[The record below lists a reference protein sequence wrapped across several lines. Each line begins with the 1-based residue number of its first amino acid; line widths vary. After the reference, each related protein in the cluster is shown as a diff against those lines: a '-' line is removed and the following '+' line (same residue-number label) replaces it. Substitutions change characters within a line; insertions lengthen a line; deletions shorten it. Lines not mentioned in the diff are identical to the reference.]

1 MVNLKDLTIEELQQ
15 CLAQLGE
22 PKFRAKQ
29 IFSWLG
35 RGAASFEQMTDLSKE
50 LRRTLAEHYYISKA
64 EAAEIY
70 QSKIDQTRKYLLKLM
85 DGNMVECVAM
95 YYKHGITICISC
107 QVGCRMGC
115 QFCASTIGGLVR
127 SLTPGEML
135 DQIQYAQHDIG
146 ERISNI
152 VMMGIGEPLD
162 NYDNVI
168 KFLRIVNHPDG
179 MNIGFRHISLSTC
192 GLVDNILRLADE
204 GMPITLSISLHAPTN
219 DIRNTIMP
227 INHKYS
233 IEPLLDACRKYIQ
246 KTSRRISFE
255 YAMIKGVNDRP
266 EHAALLAD
274 KLRGMLCHVNLIPV
288 NPVKERAYQKPEQQS
303 IRSFLAELE
312 RRGITATIRRELGS
326 DISASCGQ
334 LRRAKTLESKG

>member
-1 MVNLKDLTIEELQQ
+1 MRNLKDFTIEELQQ
-15 CLAQLGE
+15 SLDNLGE

-29 IFSWLG
+29 IFTWLG
-35 RGAASFEQMTDLSKE
+35 RGVTSFEQMTNIPKE
-50 LRRTLAEHYYISKA
+50 LRQTLAESCYISRA

-70 QSKIDQTRKYLLKLM
+70 QSSIDQTRKYLLKLM

-115 QFCASTIGGLVR
+115 RFCASTIGGLVR

-135 DQIQYAQHDIG
+135 DQIQYVQNDIG

-162 NYDNVI
+162 NYDNVV

-192 GLVDNILRLADE
+192 GVVDNIMRLADE
-204 GMPITLSISLHAPTN
+204 GMPITLSVSLHAPTN
-219 DIRNTIMP
+219 DIRNTMMP
-227 INHKYS
+227 INHKYP
-233 IEPLLDACRKYIQ
+233 IEQLLDTCKKYIQ

-255 YAMIKGVNDRP
+255 YAMIKGVNDGP
-266 EHAALLAD
+266 EHAALLAN
-274 KLRGMLCHVNLIPV
+274 KLHGMLCHVNLIPV
-288 NPVKERAYQKPEQQS
+288 NPVKERAYRKPDQQA

-312 RRGITATIRRELGS
+312 KRGITATIRRELGS

-334 LRRAKTLESKG
+334 LRRAKTLEGKG

>member
-1 MVNLKDLTIEELQQ
+1 MRNLKDFTIEELQQ
-15 CLAQLGE
+15 YLDNLGE

-29 IFSWLG
+29 IFAWLG
-35 RGAASFEQMTDLSKE
+35 RGVTSFEQMTNIPKE
-50 LRRTLAEHYYISKA
+50 LRQTLAESCYISRA
-64 EAAEIY
+64 EAAGIY
-70 QSKIDQTRKYLLKLM
+70 QSSIDQTRKYLLKLM

-115 QFCASTIGGLVR
+115 RFCASTIGGLVR

-135 DQIQYAQHDIG
+135 DQIQYVQNDIG

-162 NYDNVI
+162 NYDNVV

-192 GLVDNILRLADE
+192 GVVDNIMRLADE
-204 GMPITLSISLHAPTN
+204 GMPITLSVSLHAPTN
-219 DIRNTIMP
+219 DIRNTMMP
-227 INHKYS
+227 INHKYP
-233 IEPLLDACRKYIQ
+233 IEQLLDACKKYIQ

-255 YAMIKGVNDRP
+255 YAMIKGVNDGP
-266 EHAALLAD
+266 EHAALLAN
-274 KLRGMLCHVNLIPV
+274 KLHGMLCHVNLIPV
-288 NPVKERAYQKPEQQS
+288 NPVKERAYRKPDQQA

-312 RRGITATIRRELGS
+312 KRGITATIRRELGS

-334 LRRAKTLESKG
+334 LRRAKTLEGKG